1 MRYVIA
7 VLLTFTAVTCVAQG
21 IPPFPCEGLTPTASQ
36 VHITYHGLSSGCSD
50 QGGSCIT
57 GETVIFTAVS
67 TFPCPLGYFWQFP
80 DGTVDG
86 PTSTN
91 RLFSV
96 TGPVTVKLKAV
107 SLVNTS
113 VTVETTLNVVLPSAL
128 PLFGPWFAIALL
140 LLLAGIA
147 VLRVG

>member
-1 MRYVIA
+1 
-7 VLLTFTAVTCVAQG
+7 
-21 IPPFPCEGLTPTASQ
+21 
-36 VHITYHGLSSGCSD
+36 
-50 QGGSCIT
+50 
-57 GETVIFTAVS
+57 
-67 TFPCPLGYFWQFP
+67 
-80 DGTVDG
+80 
-86 PTSTN
+86 
-91 RLFSV
+91 
-96 TGPVTVKLKAV
+96 VTVKLKAV